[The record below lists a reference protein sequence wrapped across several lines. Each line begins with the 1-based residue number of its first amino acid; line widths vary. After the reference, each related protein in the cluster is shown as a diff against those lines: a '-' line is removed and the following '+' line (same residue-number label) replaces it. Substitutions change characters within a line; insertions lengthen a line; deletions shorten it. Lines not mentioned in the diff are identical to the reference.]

1 MTLLKPACSLIAAML
16 ALVGATAS
24 AQEDRPEAPPIRVY
38 EATELSLASYT
49 VVKRIW
55 AGTWPASLWVPTHT
69 ELADAI
75 EALKA
80 KAADAGADGVI
91 NLHCLSEA
99 PWDDRY
105 FCYGL
110 AIKLNRPPSFIEPPR
125 PEPQPAPGGWTSG
138 NN

>member
-1 MTLLKPACSLIAAML
+1 MILLRPACSLIAGALL
-16 ALVGATAS
+16 AFAGAVAS
-24 AQEDRPEAPPIRVY
+24 AQENRPEASPIRVY
-38 EATELSLASYT
+38 EASELSLASYT

-55 AGTWPASLWVPTHT
+55 AGTWRASLWVPAHT

-80 KAADAGADGVI
+80 KAADAGADGVV
-91 NLHCLSEA
+91 NLHCLNEA

-110 AIKLNRPPSFIEPPR
+110 AIKLKQPPEFIK
-125 PEPQPAPGGWTSG
+125 PQGSPAASG
-138 NN
+138 S

>member
-1 MTLLKPACSLIAAML
+1 MTLLKPACSLIAAAML
-16 ALVGATAS
+16 AFGGAVAS
-24 AQEDRPEAPPIRVY
+24 AQEDKPEAPPVRIY
-38 EATELSLASYT
+38 EAAELALSSYT

-55 AGTWPASLWVPTHT
+55 AGTWRASLRVPTHT

-75 EALKA
+75 EAVKA
-80 KAADAGADGVI
+80 KAADAGADGVV

-110 AIKLNRPPSFIEPPR
+110 AIRLKQPPEFIKVV
-125 PEPQPAPGGWTSG
+125 PAEAGTL
-138 NN
+138 

>member
-1 MTLLKPACSLIAAML
+1 VTLLKPTCSFIAAGIF
-16 ALVGATAS
+16 AFQCAS
-24 AQEDRPEAPPIRVY
+24 AVAQDQADPPPPPIRIY
-38 EATELSLASYT
+38 EASELALASYT

-55 AGTWPASLWVPTHT
+55 TGTWRGSFMVPTHNDM
-69 ELADAI
+69 AGAI

-80 KAADAGADGVI
+80 RAADAGANGVV

-110 AIKLNRPPSFIEPPR
+110 AIRLKEPPAFI
-125 PEPQPAPGGWTSG
+125 QQQ
-138 NN
+138 

>member
-1 MTLLKPACSLIAAML
+1 MTLLKPACSLIAAAIL
-16 ALVGATAS
+16 AFAGGIVS
-24 AQEDRPEAPPIRVY
+24 AQEAKPAAPPIRVY
-38 EATELSLASYT
+38 EASELSLASYT

-55 AGTWPASLWVPTHT
+55 AGTWRASLWVPTHT

-80 KAADAGADGVI
+80 KAADAGADGVV

-110 AIKLNRPPSFIEPPR
+110 AIKLKPPPEFIQP
-125 PEPQPAPGGWTSG
+125 PAPPG
-138 NN
+138 

>member
-1 MTLLKPACSLIAAML
+1 MTGGYQHVKPACGLIAAALL
-16 ALVGATAS
+16 AFAGATAT
-24 AQEDRPEAPPIRVY
+24 AQENRRETSPIRVY
-38 EATELSLASYT
+38 EASELSLASYT

-55 AGTWPASLWVPTHT
+55 AGTWRASLWVPGHT

-80 KAADAGADGVI
+80 KAAGAGADGVV
-91 NLHCLSEA
+91 NLHCLNEA

-110 AIKLNRPPSFIEPPR
+110 AIKLKEPPAFI
-125 PEPQPAPGGWTSG
+125 PPPHGG
-138 NN
+138 